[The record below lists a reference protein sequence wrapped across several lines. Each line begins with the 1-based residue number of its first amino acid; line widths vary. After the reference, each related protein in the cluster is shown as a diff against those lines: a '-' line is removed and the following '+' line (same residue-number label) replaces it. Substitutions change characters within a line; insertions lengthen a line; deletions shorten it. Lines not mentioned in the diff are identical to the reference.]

1 MKTSVVVYCAISLS
15 WLLATPECRA
25 ELDTPIAFTEAVEA
39 SLDSQTTPAIRA
51 EGKIDGEATDR
62 LRRFLAQARARGV
75 SFKGRTVFLQSPGG
89 ALTEGVELGRLIR
102 QEGLNTAVGA
112 PCSGRACIYLRQ
124 QLGICASACTFAFLG
139 GVKRSTSPGDVFAMH
154 RFYAASGAPA
164 SSDIAVS
171 QLITVELYRYVKEMG
186 VDPGFVELMV
196 RAGNEKFSQ
205 LRDPVKLYYPSPN
218 EMAKLHIVTE
228 TGPESFSTVWAR
240 DPSAG
245 EMRVAG
251 VTAIGNKRYGIDVT
265 CNKTSSLQPELW
277 ATFSI
282 REAAGGNAALGPPV
296 RLSTM
301 LPVTVSAHTASMAL
315 LSDEFRWTQE
325 GGIRVRITDQSIPF
339 FVRGGELTLTLG
351 DPLLISS
358 ATAVARVMSGEP
370 LMYQF
375 GFDLESGRRLLSELV
390 ANCR

>member
-15 WLLATPECRA
+15 WALATPECRA
-25 ELDTPIAFTEAVEA
+25 DTPIAFTEAIERG
-39 SLDSQTTPAIRA
+39 SETTPAIRA
-51 EGKIDGEATDR
+51 EGPIDREATER

-75 SFKGRTVFLQSPGG
+75 SFKGRTVFLDSPGG
-89 ALTEGVELGRLIR
+89 VLTEGVELGRLIR

-112 PCSGRACIYLRQ
+112 PCSGRFCSLRL

-154 RFYAASGAPA
+154 RFYTASGSPA
-164 SSDIAVS
+164 SSDMAVS

-196 RAGNEKFSQ
+196 RAGNESFSR

-228 TGPESFSTVWAR
+228 TGPESFSTVWTR
-240 DPSAG
+240 DPNAG

-296 RLSTM
+296 RLSAM
-301 LPVTVSAHTASMAL
+301 LPVTVSAHTASLAL
-315 LSDEFRWTQE
+315 LSDEFKWTPE
-325 GGIRVRITDQSIPF
+325 GGVRVRITDESVAF

-351 DPLLISS
+351 DPLLINPAS
-358 ATAVARVMSGEP
+358 AVARVASGEP

-375 GFDLESGRRLLSELV
+375 SFDLESGRRLLSELV